1 MSPVLENA
9 TTPVVAVGGFVFD
22 RNGRV
27 LLVQRGR
34 PPGEGL
40 WTVPGGRLEPGET
53 LVQGVAREVR
63 EETGLIVEVGVLAC
77 VVEHISDGYH
87 YVILDYLAR
96 PIGGTLVAAP
106 AMEAGGFVPT
116 AGDDVTDAK
125 YVEESE
131 LADLPLTNGLAALI
145 ARARATHAP
154 WFTASR

>member
-9 TTPVVAVGGFVFD
+9 VAPVVAVGGFVFD
-22 RNGRV
+22 RDGKI

-40 WTVPGGRLEPGET
+40 WTVPGGKLDPGET

-96 PIGGTLVAAP
+96 PIGGSLAAASDVADAK
-106 AMEAGGFVPT
+106 FV
-116 AGDDVTDAK
+116 DDV
-125 YVEESE
+125 SG
-131 LADLPLTNGLAALI
+131 LPLTSGLAALI
-145 ARARATHAP
+145 ERARATHAP